1 MCISDTMRILYNT
14 SNFFF
19 FFSMNFH
26 LETKI
31 CPAV

>member
-1 MCISDTMRILYNT
+1 
-14 SNFFF
+14 
-19 FFSMNFH
+19 MNFH